1 MSYQVGLDLGSTF
14 TTVSTCR
21 PDQAARL
28 EVLVPSVVFQSP
40 DGTFLVGSDAERR
53 ALTDPGRIAR
63 QFKNRIGD
71 PTPLRI
77 GDAALTAETV
87 TARFLVRLLDSLPG
101 GRPARVALT
110 HPAGWGR
117 YRLESLRAALSA
129 GGLAD
134 VVLVPEPQAAVRAH
148 DAVARLEEGAAVA
161 VYDLGGKTFG
171 AAVVRKLAADR
182 FVPAG
187 PPEELDLG
195 GLDFDEVVFQH
206 VVEALRPGW
215 DELDPMGPG
224 VLAAVAELRRA
235 CTVAKEKLSADT
247 EVLIPVA
254 LPGIATREVRLGRPE
269 FESMIR
275 PAVEETVAALD
286 RTLRASGTSPHE
298 LAAVLLVG
306 GSSRIPLVTQEV
318 SAQLGR
324 AVSPAPN
331 GMAAIGAALEAR
343 GVEPKPAVVATAT
356 WTRPPL
362 PEAPKPLR
370 PKRMKLIPFVAAGAL
385 AVAVAGGL
393 LANNVLTNKA
403 GAESKT
409 GTTTTAPST
418 TQRSDEPPVVQYVPN
433 QPTAPAPPPRTNTT
447 QPPKPKATTTT
458 TRPSTTVTT
467 TKSTPPPPSSTTTTT
482 SGTTKAGAP

>member
-28 EVLVPSVVFQSP
+28 EVLVPSVVFRSP

-53 ALTDPGRIAR
+53 ALTDPGRVAR
-63 QFKNRIGD
+63 QFTNRIGD

-77 GDAALTAETV
+77 GDAALTAEAV
-87 TARFLVRLLDSLPG
+87 TARFLVRVLASLPG
-101 GRPARVALT
+101 GQPARVAVT
-110 HPAGWGR
+110 HPAGWGH
-117 YRLESLRAALSA
+117 YRLESLRGALSA
-129 GGLAD
+129 SGLAD
-134 VVLVPEPQAAVRAH
+134 VLFVPGPQAVVQAH
-148 DAVARLEEGAAVA
+148 DALARLEEGAAVA
-161 VYDLGGKTFG
+161 VYDLGGKTFE

-187 PPEELDLG
+187 PPEELEVG

-206 VVEALRPGW
+206 VVEALQPGW
-215 DELDPMGPG
+215 DALDPMDPA
-224 VLAAVAELRRA
+224 VLTAVAELRRA
-235 CTVAKEKLSADT
+235 CTAAKEKLSADT

-254 LPGIATREVRLGRPE
+254 LPGIATREVRLGRSE

-286 RTLRASGTSPHE
+286 RALRAAGTPPHE

-306 GSSRIPLVTQEV
+306 GSARIPLVTQEV

-331 GMAAIGAALEAR
+331 GMAAIGAALHAR
-343 GVEPKPAVVATAT
+343 GLEPEPAAVATAM

-362 PEAPKPLR
+362 PEAPKALR
-370 PKRMKLIPFVAAGAL
+370 RKRMRLTPFVTAGVLAA
-385 AVAVAGGL
+385 AVAGAL
-393 LANNVLTNKA
+393 LANNALANKA
-403 GAESKT
+403 GAKT
-409 GTTTTAPST
+409 TSITPTAPTTTTQT
-418 TQRSDEPPVVQYVPN
+418 TEQPTVVEYVPN
-433 QPTAPAPPPRTNTT
+433 APTAPATPPRATTT
-447 QPPKPKATTTT
+447 QPPKPKPTTTT

-467 TKSTPPPPSSTTTTT
+467 TKSTPPPSSTTTTT
-482 SGTTKAGAP
+482 SGTTRAGAP

>member
-53 ALTDPGRIAR
+53 ALADPARVAR

-77 GDAALTAETV
+77 GDAALTAEAV
-87 TARFLVRLLDSLPG
+87 TARFLLTLLATLPD
-101 GRPARVALT
+101 GRAARVAMT
-110 HPAGWGR
+110 HPAGWGH

-129 GGLAD
+129 NGLAD
-134 VVLVPEPQAAVRAH
+134 VLLVPEPQAAVRAH
-148 DAVARLEEGAAVA
+148 DALARLQDGAVVA

-182 FVPAG
+182 FVLAG
-187 PPEELDLG
+187 PPEELEVG
-195 GLDFDEVVFQH
+195 GLDFDEVVFGH
-206 VVEALRPGW
+206 VAEALRPGW
-215 DELDPMGPG
+215 DALDPADPA
-224 VLAAVAELRRA
+224 VLTAVAELRRA
-235 CTVAKEKLSADT
+235 CTAAKERLSADT

-254 LPGIATREVRLGRPE
+254 LPGIAVREVRLGRTE

-286 RTLRASGTSPHE
+286 RALRAAGTSSRE

-324 AVSPAPN
+324 AVSPAPA
-331 GMAAIGAALEAR
+331 GIAAIGAALEAR
-343 GVEPKPAVVATAT
+343 GLEPAPVAAATAT

-362 PEAPKPLR
+362 PEAPKSLR
-370 PKRMKLIPFVAAGAL
+370 RKRTKLTPFVTAGVL

-403 GAESKT
+403 GAESRT
-409 GTTTTAPST
+409 PTTTAVPTT
-418 TQRSDEPPVVQYVPN
+418 TQTTDEPAVVEYVPT
-433 QPTAPAPPPRTNTT
+433 QPAAPAPPPRTT
-447 QPPKPKATTTT
+447 QPPKPKPTTTT

>member
-14 TTVSTCR
+14 TTVSTWR
-21 PDQAARL
+21 QEQAARL
-28 EVLVPSVVFQSP
+28 EVLAPSVVFQSP
-40 DGTFLVGSDAERR
+40 DGTFLVGEDAERR
-53 ALTDPGRIAR
+53 ALTDPGRVAR

-77 GDAALTAETV
+77 GDTALTAEVV
-87 TARFLVRLLDSLPG
+87 TARFLLRLLSSLPDG
-101 GRPARVALT
+101 KPARVAMT
-110 HPAGWGR
+110 YPAGWGH

-129 GGLAD
+129 AGLAD
-134 VVLVPEPQAAVRAH
+134 VSFVPEPVAAVRAH
-148 DAVARLEEGAAVA
+148 DALARLDDGAAVA
-161 VYDLGGKTFG
+161 VYDLGGKTFD

-182 FVPAG
+182 FVLAG
-187 PPEELDLG
+187 PPEELEVG

-206 VVEALRPGW
+206 VVAALQPGW
-215 DELDPMGPG
+215 DALDPMDPA
-224 VLAAVAELRRA
+224 VLTAVAELRRA
-235 CTVAKEKLSADT
+235 CTAAKEKLSADT

-254 LPGIATREVRLGRPE
+254 LPGISTREVRLGRTE
-269 FESMIR
+269 LESMIR
-275 PAVEETVAALD
+275 PAVEETVATLD
-286 RTLRASGTSPHE
+286 RALRAAGTPPHE
-298 LAAVLLVG
+298 LAAVLLIG

-343 GVEPKPAVVATAT
+343 GREPEPAAVATAT

-362 PEAPKPLR
+362 PEAPKSVK
-370 PKRMKLIPFVAAGAL
+370 PKRMKLTPLVAAGAL

-403 GAESKT
+403 GAK
-409 GTTTTAPST
+409 TTTTIT
-418 TQRSDEPPVVQYVPN
+418 TTVTTTTEQSEETTVEYVPN
-433 QPTAPAPPPRTNTT
+433 QQTAPAPPPRTTT
-447 QPPKPKATTTT
+447 QPPKPKPTTTT
-458 TRPSTTVTT
+458 TRPSTTTT
-467 TKSTPPPPSSTTTTT
+467 TPKSTPPPSSTTTTT

>member
-1 MSYQVGLDLGSTF
+1 MG
-14 TTVSTCR
+14 
-21 PDQAARL
+21 
-28 EVLVPSVVFQSP
+28 E
-40 DGTFLVGSDAERR
+40 DAERR
-53 ALTDPGRIAR
+53 ALTDPGRVAR

-77 GDAALTAETV
+77 GDAALTAEAIA
-87 TARFLVRLLDSLPG
+87 ARFSVRLLGSLPG
-101 GRPARVALT
+101 GTPTRVAFAY
-110 HPAGWGR
+110 PAGWGH

-129 GGLAD
+129 NGLAD
-134 VVLVPEPQAAVRAH
+134 ALFVPAPQAAVRAH
-148 DAVARLEEGAAVA
+148 DALVRLEEGATVA
-161 VYDLGGKTFG
+161 VYDLGGKTFD

-182 FVPAG
+182 FVLAG
-187 PPEELDLG
+187 PPEELEVG

-215 DELDPMGPG
+215 DELDPMDPA

-235 CTVAKEKLSADT
+235 CTAAKEKLSADT

-254 LPGIATREVRLGRPE
+254 LPGIATREVRLGRTE
-269 FESMIR
+269 FEAMIR

-286 RTLRASGTSPHE
+286 RALRAAAVPPRD

-306 GSSRIPLVTQEV
+306 GSARIPLVTQEV

-331 GMAAIGAALEAR
+331 GMVAIGAALEAH
-343 GVEPKPAVVATAT
+343 GLEPEPAAVATAM

-362 PEAPKPLR
+362 PEAPKSLR
-370 PKRMKLIPFVAAGAL
+370 PKRKKLTPFVTAGVL
-385 AVAVAGGL
+385 AVVVGGGL

-403 GAESKT
+403 GAET
-409 GTTTTAPST
+409 TTTTTAPPPT
-418 TQRSDEPPVVQYVPN
+418 TTTEPTVVQYVPE
-433 QPTAPAPPPRTNTT
+433 QPTQAPPPPPPNTT
-447 QPPKPKATTTT
+447 QPPKPKPTTTT

-467 TKSTPPPPSSTTTTT
+467 TKSTPPPPSSTTTTP
-482 SGTTKAGAP
+482 SGTKKAGAP

>member
-40 DGTFLVGSDAERR
+40 DGTFLMGSDAERR
-53 ALTDPGRIAR
+53 ALTDPGRVAR

-77 GDAALTAETV
+77 GDAALTAEAV
-87 TARFLVRLLDSLPG
+87 TARFLVRLLGSLPDG
-101 GRPARVALT
+101 QPARVAMT
-110 HPAGWGR
+110 YPAGWR
-117 YRLESLRAALSA
+117 DYRLESLRAALSA
-129 GGLAD
+129 NGLTD
-134 VVLVPEPQAAVRAH
+134 VLFVPEPVAAVRAH
-148 DAVARLEEGAAVA
+148 DALARLEEGAAVA
-161 VYDLGGKTFG
+161 VYDLGGKTFD

-182 FVPAG
+182 FVLAG
-187 PPEELDLG
+187 PPEELDIG
-195 GLDFDEVVFQH
+195 GADFDEVVFQH

-215 DELDPMGPG
+215 DELDPMNPA
-224 VLAAVAELRRA
+224 VLTAVAELRRA
-235 CTVAKEKLSADT
+235 CTAAKEKLSADT

-254 LPGIATREVRLGRPE
+254 LPGIATREVRLGRAE

-275 PAVEETVAALD
+275 PAVEETVATLD
-286 RTLRASGTSPHE
+286 RALRAAGTPPQG
-298 LAAVLLVG
+298 LAAVLLIG

-343 GVEPKPAVVATAT
+343 GLEPEPAAVATAM

-362 PEAPKPLR
+362 PEAPKSLR
-370 PKRMKLIPFVAAGAL
+370 PKRMKLTPFVTAGAL

-403 GAESKT
+403 GAKT
-409 GTTTTAPST
+409 TTITTTVPTTTTQT
-418 TQRSDEPPVVQYVPN
+418 TEQPTVVEYVPN
-433 QPTAPAPPPRTNTT
+433 PQTPPPPRTTT
-447 QPPKPKATTTT
+447 QPPKPKPTTTT
-458 TRPSTTVTT
+458 PRPTTTNPT
-467 TKSTPPPPSSTTTTT
+467 TKSTPPPSSTTPTT

>member
-1 MSYQVGLDLGSTF
+1 M
-14 TTVSTCR
+14 
-21 PDQAARL
+21 
-28 EVLVPSVVFQSP
+28 LVPSVVFQSP

-53 ALTDPGRIAR
+53 ALTDPGRVAR

-77 GDAALTAETV
+77 GDSALTAEAV
-87 TARFLVRLLDSLPG
+87 TARFLLRLLSSLPG
-101 GRPARVALT
+101 GQPTRVALT
-110 HPAGWGR
+110 HPAGWGH

-129 GGLAD
+129 NGLAQ
-134 VVLVPEPQAAVRAH
+134 VLLVPEPQAVVRAH
-148 DAVARLEEGAAVA
+148 DALARLEEGAAVA
-161 VYDLGGKTFG
+161 VYDLGGKTFD

-182 FVPAG
+182 FVLAG

-206 VVEALRPGW
+206 VVEALRPEW
-215 DELDPMGPG
+215 DALDPMDPA
-224 VLAAVAELRRA
+224 VLTAVADLRRA
-235 CTVAKEKLSADT
+235 CTAAKEKLSADT

-254 LPGIATREVRLGRPE
+254 LPGIATREVRLGRTE

-275 PAVEETVAALD
+275 PAVEETVATLD
-286 RTLRASGTSPHE
+286 RALRAAGTPPHE

-343 GVEPKPAVVATAT
+343 GLEPEPAAVATAM

-362 PEAPKPLR
+362 PEAPKALR
-370 PKRMKLIPFVAAGAL
+370 PKRRKLTPFVTAGVL
-385 AVAVAGGL
+385 AVAVAGGV

-403 GAESKT
+403 GADT
-409 GTTTTAPST
+409 TTTTTAPPT
-418 TQRSDEPPVVQYVPN
+418 TTTTVEPSVVQYTPTQ
-433 QPTAPAPPPRTNTT
+433 QPPPPPPPRTTT
-447 QPPKPKATTTT
+447 QPPKPKPTTTT
-458 TRPSTTVTT
+458 TRPSTTVST
-467 TKSTPPPPSSTTTTT
+467 TKSTPPPPSSTTPIT
-482 SGTTKAGAP
+482 SGMTKAGAP